1 MSNPSITLSLLLLIS
16 FSAKL
21 SSSRVFLSIDC
32 GTSDAY
38 TDQHSINWVGDAN
51 YTHTG
56 ETHTTDAQIPLWA
69 GTLRAFP
76 KLRKSCYTIPVPVP
90 VGVKILV
97 RAWFYY
103 GNYDGK
109 SSPPTFA
116 LSFDANMWG
125 EVLTVP
131 MSTDLVYRE
140 VIYAVDGDAASVC
153 VAQVE
158 EGQVPFINAI
168 EVRGLDSGMYGN
180 MDSSRALFNV
190 YRSAFDAPGPVRFP
204 DDIYDRIWLPNNITG
219 GLAFQSDTSMMHV
232 NITDNPPASVLQNA
246 SSTSNALQGIVFSF
260 DTFMTYINLYF
271 VEMTKLRSG
280 EKRFIQVFTFDEV
293 TEPFSPP
300 YQSVREICIT
310 NSSGPLSIRPTNDST
325 LPPIISA
332 MEVFTISDPLSNG
345 TNAKDVEAL
354 KLLQHQFDALQ
365 AWAGDPCLPIYYNWE
380 WVKCSS
386 DQTMPRITSMD
397 LSSMDLSGVLPDFSA
412 MDALKSIDL
421 HNNSFSG
428 SIPDFFGNFPN
439 LKELNLADNY
449 FSGPIPSSL
458 TNNNNITLHFSGN
471 QKLCQSY
478 NCAVSAEKKK
488 KSSGN
493 KIGLIFAILVSI
505 LFIISIVVVVLLYR
519 RQKRTAE
526 TLQSIY
532 EGNMHGQHHTNA
544 RVQEMP
550 MRATDGQTSSFSFSL
565 YK

>member
-16 FSAKL
+16 LSAKL

-32 GTSDAY
+32 GTSDTY
-38 TDQHSINWVGDAN
+38 TDLLSINWVGDGD
-51 YTHTG
+51 YIHTG
-56 ETHTTDAQIPLWA
+56 ETHPTDTSLLFPFQLPRWTS
-69 GTLRAFP
+69 TLRAFP
-76 KLRKSCYTIPVPVP
+76 DLRKSCYTIPVPGGGKV
-90 VGVKILV
+90 LV
-97 RAWFYY
+97 RAKFYY
-103 GNYDGK
+103 GNYDGNF
-109 SSPPTFA
+109 SPPTFA
-116 LSFDANMWG
+116 LNFDANVW
-125 EVLTVP
+125 EVLTFAADSP
-131 MSTDLVYRE
+131 TLIKE
-140 VIYAVDGDAASVC
+140 AIYVVDGNVTSVC

-168 EVRGLDSGMYGN
+168 EVRSLDSGMYGN
-180 MDSSRALFNV
+180 VDSSRALFNMKRIALV
-190 YRSAFDAPGPVRFP
+190 PVRFP
-204 DDIYDRIWLPNNITG
+204 DDDFDRIWSPPIVLPD
-219 GLAFQSDTSMMHV
+219 GLGVTNSDTSIMHV
-232 NITDNPPASVLQNA
+232 NITDRPPASVLQNA
-246 SSTSNALQGIVFSF
+246 LYPLNASNSIILALNDPPF
-260 DTFMTYINLYF
+260 TYNLYF
-271 VEMTKLRSG
+271 AEMTKLTSM
-280 EKRFIQVFTFDEV
+280 KV
-293 TEPFSPP
+293 
-300 YQSVREICIT
+300 
-310 NSSGPLSIRPTNDST
+310 
-325 LPPIISA
+325 
-332 MEVFTISDPLSNG
+332 
-345 TNAKDVEAL
+345 L
-354 KLLQHQFDALQ
+354 KLLQNQFDALQ
-365 AWAGDPCLPIYYNWE
+365 AWAGDPCLPMYYNWE

-386 DQTMPRITSMD
+386 DQTPRITSLD
-397 LSSMDLSGVLPDFSA
+397 LSSMDLSRVLPDFSA
-412 MDALKSIDL
+412 MDALEYIDL

-458 TNNNNITLHFSGN
+458 TNNNNITLH

-478 NCAVSAEKKK
+478 NCATSAEKKKK